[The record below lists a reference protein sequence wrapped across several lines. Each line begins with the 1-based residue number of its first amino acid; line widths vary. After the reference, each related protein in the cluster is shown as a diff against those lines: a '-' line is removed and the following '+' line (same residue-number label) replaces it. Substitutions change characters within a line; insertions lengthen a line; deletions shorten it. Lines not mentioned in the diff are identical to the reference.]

1 MNTTQQ
7 GILVAGQITAY
18 ASSVLGAQYRTHVFF
33 ILILKNVARLIRW
46 DHGSAVVTAP
56 IEYDK
61 EPFLLDFLIRYNHAS
76 PEACSHDV
84 TVASPTDDENREVR
98 MLPDFEKAKSLLV
111 ITMPDSHQPQETNR
125 YVVCGPCARPDIP
138 AGRWTQASIAYDL
151 QRKKCV
157 LLKDSW
163 WVLLDGILPEG
174 DVYAILH
181 THRVPNIPLCSC
193 FGDVGD
199 DTYHKSRTHKFIGK
213 YKFRLS
219 LPLTPHRH
227 YCLIL
232 DTIGRKLEDFKC
244 SREMVHAVHAL
255 LLSKLTDR

>member
-18 ASSVLGAQYRTHVFF
+18 ASSVLGAQYCTHVFF

-46 DHGSAVVTAP
+46 DRGGAVVTAP

-76 PEACSHDV
+76 PEARGHDV
-84 TVASPTDDENREVR
+84 TVASPTDDENWEVR

-111 ITMPDSHQPQETNR
+111 ITMPDSHQPQETNH
-125 YVVCGPCARPDIP
+125 YVVCGPCALPDIP
-138 AGRWTQASIAYDL
+138 AGRWTQVSIAYDL
-151 QRKKCV
+151 RNTEFLAGV
-157 LLKDSW
+157 N
-163 WVLLDGILPEG
+163 GTEG

-181 THRVPNIPLCSC
+181 KHHVPNIPLCSC
-193 FGDVGD
+193 FSDVGD
-199 DTYHKSRTHKFIGK
+199 DTYHKSRTHEFIGK

-219 LPLTPHRH
+219 LPLTPH
-227 YCLIL
+227 
-232 DTIGRKLEDFKC
+232 
-244 SREMVHAVHAL
+244 
-255 LLSKLTDR
+255 